1 MKYDR
6 LLWLMTKKGSID
18 LSVEA
23 ISNLRI
29 DGKPIESE
37 RYTDLQR
44 IFRECSI
51 ALFKEREKPNIGDVE
66 KLLFSLRKTTS
77 AQLEVLSCI
86 NSKNDPVATLV
97 RHNLWFKMYGTQT
110 SKGDTVTIEGAGED
124 YERALRDALLQLLLA
139 PQRHFAQVTT
149 SNEDLLRAI
158 DLELET
164 VRKSVSSKINK
175 KGQLGR
181 KSAAGRPP
189 NPAAMSFIRKF
200 RKLYIACGGN
210 DAVHVQPRTK
220 KRKGAFLTF
229 MEALNEELA
238 QEIRLPKGRVGE
250 LISQDKYPRKPRRKA
265 EL

>member
-6 LLWLMTKKGSID
+6 LLWLKTKRGSID

-29 DGKPIESE
+29 DGKPIDPE
-37 RYTDLQR
+37 RYTELQR
-44 IFRECSI
+44 LFRVCSI
-51 ALFKEREKPNIGDVE
+51 ALFREREKPNISDVE
-66 KLLFSLRKTTS
+66 KLLSSLRKTIS
-77 AQLEVLSCI
+77 AQLHALSCI
-86 NSKNDPVATLV
+86 NSRNDPVAAVV

-110 SKGDTVTIEGAGED
+110 SKGDTVTIAGAGKD
-124 YERALRDALLQLLLA
+124 YEKALRDGLLQLFLA
-139 PQRHFAQVTT
+139 PQRYFAQVTT

-164 VRKSVSSKINK
+164 VRKSVSSKIK
-175 KGQLGR
+175 KSGSER

-189 NPAAMSFIRKF
+189 NQAAMSFIRKF
-200 RKLYIACGGN
+200 RKFYIACGGN

-229 MEALNEELA
+229 MEVLNEALA

-265 EL
+265 KS